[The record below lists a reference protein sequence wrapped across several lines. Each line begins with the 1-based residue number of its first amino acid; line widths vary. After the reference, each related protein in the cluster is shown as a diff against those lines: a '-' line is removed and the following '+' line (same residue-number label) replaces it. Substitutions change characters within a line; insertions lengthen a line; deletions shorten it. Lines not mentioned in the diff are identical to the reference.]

1 MLVKLGFYFLNS
13 ITSVDLIF
21 ALIEKRMTFGNGH
34 ICCLQLLHRLQCFVS
49 FSTLIIHPQVSREK
63 PTSAFE
69 ELSFKALFET
79 TNVSVQQKK
88 VFSSAKIN
96 FLLRFS
102 RNCLKDA
109 RQVRPLH
116 CTSALLP
123 FITFYF
129 LPDIYYRFSIFFR
142 ELSF

>member
-21 ALIEKRMTFGNGH
+21 VLIEKRMTFGNGH

-63 PTSAFE
+63 PTSA
-69 ELSFKALFET
+69 FET